1 MKTSISVSVNLNNSA
16 MQRLKDFPDRVI
28 KQIAR
33 QTLDQSYQTI
43 PRDRGNLRTSSKAY
57 GVKGGNRD
65 YTIGSTTSY
74 ASRVWNLNPNTT
86 NWTTPGTTSQWYI
99 NYFKRKG
106 QSIVAN
112 AINTNLLK

>member
-16 MQRLKDFPDRVI
+16 MQILKNFPDKVI

-57 GVKGGNRD
+57 GVKGGNGD

-74 ASRVWNLNPNTT
+74 AKYVWNMNPNS

-99 NYFKRKG
+99 NYFKKKG
-106 QSIVAN
+106 KSIVAN
-112 AINTNLLK
+112 AVNTNLLK